1 METFGNGYMSREKMH
16 DLMRLLFLISFFLAP
31 FLSRSQ
37 MVQCTGNLGANIFED
52 GDFGSGA
59 DNILQQ
65 NPGIA
70 PGYSYGQS
78 TPPPDGIY
86 VITNDMGAWSNI
98 YDSWLEVGDNSDD
111 PNGYMM
117 VVNASNEPG
126 LFYDQEVDGLCEN
139 TLYDFSADVLNVIK
153 STEGGHIFPD
163 VSFLIDG
170 EVAFNTGNIPQDE
183 RWHTYGFTFVTGPGQ
198 ESVQL
203 SLRNNAPGGF
213 GNDLALDNIS
223 FRACGPNALILPIE
237 ITNICDDGSPI
248 QLDATIDG
256 DQFQTPALQ
265 WQQSFDEGVTW
276 EDMTGENGISITHNV
291 LSSGFYYYRYLL
303 ANSDANL
310 ANEKCRIISNTKIV
324 QVVPRFY
331 TITDSI
337 CTGLSYAVGSNMY
350 FETGN
355 YEDTLISSI
364 GCDSIVRLQLTV
376 VQDPGITASVRTS
389 DLSCHDREDGVL
401 EITNILN
408 GVGPFMVT
416 INGVRN
422 PESFKY
428 IDSLPAGMYALE
440 ISDRFGCTYQD
451 LLEIDRPPPFM
462 LTIGPDTTVD
472 LGSSLPLAWSTN
484 DTIDDFRW
492 FPLDQISCQDQCEGQ
507 TWQPLNDGFY
517 GLLAFSDQGC
527 VASDS
532 AFVQVRSAEPLFFPN
547 AISPNGDGVNDVFTV
562 YQSNPIIQ
570 EVIGF
575 TVFDRWG
582 NALINGAEV
591 YKAGWSGIDVHGQR
605 LPEGIYVYLL
615 SLRLINGEV
624 IDKAGSV
631 TIIR

>member
-1 METFGNGYMSREKMH
+1 
-16 DLMRLLFLISFFLAP
+16 MRRLIFLFLFVIPMHVIGQVL
-31 FLSRSQ
+31 
-37 MVQCTGNLGANIFED
+37 QCTGNLGANIFGG
-52 GDFGSGA
+52 GDFGSGP

-70 PGYSYGQS
+70 PGYSYGLG

-86 VITNDMGAWSNI
+86 VITNDMGAWSSI
-98 YDSWLEVGDNSDD
+98 YDTWLQVGDNSGD

-117 VVNASNEPG
+117 VVNASHEPG
-126 LFYDQEVDGLCEN
+126 LFYDQKVEGLCEN
-139 TLYDFSADVLNVIK
+139 TLYEFSADVLNVIK

-163 VSFLIDG
+163 VSFLIDSA
-170 EVAFNTGNIPQDE
+170 VAFNTGSIPQDE

-223 FRACGPNALILPIE
+223 FRACGPNALILPTE

-256 DQFQTPALQ
+256 DQFPTPALQ
-265 WQQSFDEGVTW
+265 WQQSFDEGLTW
-276 EDMTGENGISITHNV
+276 EDMTGENGLSITHHV

-303 ANSDANL
+303 ANSVANL
-310 ANEKCRIISNTKIV
+310 ANEKCRIISNIKIV
-324 QVVPRFY
+324 QVVPKIYF
-331 TITDSI
+331 ITDSI
-337 CTGLSYAVGSNMY
+337 CSGLSYSVGSNAY
-350 FETGN
+350 FDTGN
-355 YEDTLISSI
+355 YADTLVSSI

-376 VQDPGITASVRTS
+376 VEDPVISASVHTS

-401 EITNILN
+401 EITNIIN

-440 ISDRFGCTYQD
+440 ISDRYGCTYED
-451 LLEIDRPPPFM
+451 LLEIGRPPPFT
-462 LTIGPDTTVD
+462 LDIGPDTTVD

-582 NALINGAEV
+582 NALINQKEALVNGWGGV
-591 YKAGWSGIDVHGQR
+591 DGQGQDLTAGT
-605 LPEGIYVYLL
+605 YVYVASLL
-615 SLRLINGEV
+615 LINNEE
-624 IDKAGSV
+624 ITKSGSV
-631 TIIR
+631 TVLR

>member
-1 METFGNGYMSREKMH
+1 MATFGNGYMSREKMH
-16 DLMRLLFLISFFLAP
+16 DLMRLLFFISFFLFP
-31 FLSRSQ
+31 FVSRSQ
-37 MVQCTGNLGANIFED
+37 MVQCTGNLGANIFGG
-52 GDFGSGA
+52 GDFGSGL

-70 PGYSYGQS
+70 PGYSYGLG

-86 VITNDMGAWSNI
+86 VITNDMGAWSSI
-98 YDSWLEVGDNSDD
+98 YDTWLQVGDNSGD

-117 VVNASNEPG
+117 VVNASHEPG
-126 LFYDQEVDGLCEN
+126 LFYDQMVEGLCEN
-139 TLYDFSADVLNVIK
+139 TLYEFSADVLNVIK

-163 VSFLIDG
+163 VSFLIDTA
-170 EVAFNTGNIPQDE
+170 VAFNTGSIPQDE
-183 RWHTYGFTFVTGPGQ
+183 HWHTYGFTFVTGPGQ

-223 FRACGPNALILPIE
+223 FRACGPNALILPTE

-256 DQFQTPALQ
+256 DQFPTPALQ
-265 WQQSFDEGVTW
+265 WQQSFDEGLTW
-276 EDMTGENGISITHNV
+276 EDMSGENGLSITHHV

-303 ANSDANL
+303 ANSDTNL
-310 ANEKCRIISNTKIV
+310 LNEKCRIISNIKIV
-324 QVVPRFY
+324 QVVPKIYF
-331 TITDSI
+331 ITDSI
-337 CTGLSYAVGSNMY
+337 CAGLSYTVGSKAY
-350 FETGN
+350 FDTGN
-355 YEDTLISSI
+355 YADTLVSSI
-364 GCDSIVRLQLTV
+364 GCDSIVRLRLTV
-376 VQDPGITASVRTS
+376 VEDPVISASVHTS

-408 GVGPFMVT
+408 GEGPFRVT

-428 IDSLPAGMYALE
+428 IDSLPAGIYVLE
-440 ISDRFGCTYQD
+440 ISDRYGCTYED
-451 LLEIDRPPPFM
+451 LLEIGRPPPFT
-462 LTIGPDTTVD
+462 LDIGPDTTVD

-492 FPLDQISCQDQCEGQ
+492 FPLDQISCQNQCQGQ
-507 TWQPLNDGFY
+507 TWQPLNDGYY
-517 GLLAFSDQGC
+517 GLTAYSDQGC

-547 AISPNGDGVNDVFTV
+547 AISPNGDGINDVFTV
-562 YQSNPIIQ
+562 YQSNAIIQ
-570 EVIGF
+570 EVLGF

-582 NALINGAEV
+582 NALIDQKEALVNGWEGV
-591 YKAGWSGIDVHGQR
+591 DGQGEDLTAGT
-605 LPEGIYVYLL
+605 YVYVVSLL
-615 SLRLINGEV
+615 LINNEE
-624 IDKAGSV
+624 ITKSGSV
-631 TIIR
+631 TVLR

>member
-1 METFGNGYMSREKMH
+1 MATFGNGYMSREKMH
-16 DLMRLLFLISFFLAP
+16 DLMRLLFFISFFLFP
-31 FLSRSQ
+31 FVSRSQ
-37 MVQCTGNLGANIFED
+37 MVQCTGNLGANIFGG
-52 GDFGSGA
+52 GDFGSGL

-70 PGYSYGQS
+70 PGYSYGLG

-86 VITNDMGAWSNI
+86 VITNDMGAWSSI
-98 YDSWLEVGDNSDD
+98 YDTWLQVGDNSGD

-117 VVNASNEPG
+117 VVNASHEPG
-126 LFYDQEVDGLCEN
+126 LFYDQMVEGLCEN
-139 TLYDFSADVLNVIK
+139 TLYEFSADVLNVIK

-163 VSFLIDG
+163 VSFLIDTA
-170 EVAFNTGNIPQDE
+170 VAFNTGSIPQDE

-223 FRACGPNALILPIE
+223 FRACGPNALILPTE

-256 DQFQTPALQ
+256 DQFPTPALQ
-265 WQQSFDEGVTW
+265 WQQSFDEGLTW
-276 EDMTGENGISITHNV
+276 EDMSGENGLSITHHV

-310 ANEKCRIISNTKIV
+310 LNEKCRIISNIKIV
-324 QVVPRFY
+324 QVVPKIYF
-331 TITDSI
+331 ITDSI
-337 CTGLSYAVGSNMY
+337 CAGLSYTVGSKAY
-350 FETGN
+350 FDTGN
-355 YEDTLISSI
+355 YADTLVSSI
-364 GCDSIVRLQLTV
+364 GCDSIVRLRLTV
-376 VQDPGITASVRTS
+376 VEDPVISASVHTS

-408 GVGPFMVT
+408 GEGPFRVT

-428 IDSLPAGMYALE
+428 IDSLPAGIYVLE
-440 ISDRFGCTYQD
+440 ISDRYGCTYED
-451 LLEIDRPPPFM
+451 LLEIGRPPPFT
-462 LTIGPDTTVD
+462 LDIGPDTTVD

-492 FPLDQISCQDQCEGQ
+492 FPLDQISCQNQCEGQ
-507 TWQPLNDGFY
+507 IWQPLNDGYY
-517 GLLAFSDQGC
+517 GLTAYSDQGC

-547 AISPNGDGVNDVFTV
+547 AISPNGDGINDVFTV
-562 YQSNPIIQ
+562 YQSNAIIQ
-570 EVIGF
+570 EVLGF

-582 NALINGAEV
+582 NALIDQKEALVNGWEGV
-591 YKAGWSGIDVHGQR
+591 DGHGEDLTAGT
-605 LPEGIYVYLL
+605 YVYVVSLL
-615 SLRLINGEV
+615 LINNEE
-624 IDKAGSV
+624 IAKSGSV
-631 TIIR
+631 TVLR